1 MVLTCDKY
9 FEIIRKN
16 FFHEIIVLLYNI
28 GAYTICFADWLYLG
42 IMSRGYKIIQKRD
55 KCISSKKSWKHI
67 TFILLLW
74 MWYHRNDFQNE
85 LGKMKE
91 KLKINKNLS
100 GQKI

>member
-42 IMSRGYKIIQKRD
+42 IMSSGYKIIQKRD
-55 KCISSKKSWKHI
+55 KCISSKKAESTSPSFYFSGCGTTGMIFKMSWERRK
-67 TFILLLW
+67 
-74 MWYHRNDFQNE
+74 
-85 LGKMKE
+85 K
-91 KLKINKNLS
+91 S
-100 GQKI
+100 